1 MVLIG
6 VGRKNI
12 FFGGVILLASFTV
25 SCISTTTDVYHI
37 ENASEKRNFTP
48 FVMSPH
54 SSFYCL
60 HVKGEINGEAELH
73 FLLPNHDFSKGP
85 TCDDYH
91 VKLDSGKVD
100 KYIQGDY
107 FGGFER
113 PNIFYLPCNVT
124 KGHLTIDVA
133 FNKDL
138 RSNK

>member
-1 MVLIG
+1 
-6 VGRKNI
+6 
-12 FFGGVILLASFTV
+12 
-25 SCISTTTDVYHI
+25 
-37 ENASEKRNFTP
+37 
-48 FVMSPH
+48 MSPH